1 MPPIGPRSLHLLHLK
16 IEEFL
21 QRPQHLL
28 ILEPL
33 QYGLKAVGMLH
44 QRPQVL
50 WLELCPGPVADDVP
64 GVSHGVPAKIGQQ
77 FPTRLRKISKTNSV
91 TNKSNPN
98 FEKPH
103 SVTLVSTLQD
113 FGVAKIY
120 EFNNGL
126 SSFVIP
132 LCGTFRMRPLRQ
144 RRLSASNAST
154 KSPSLN
160 CEMRKSV
167 TSTGS

>member
-1 MPPIGPRSLHLLHLK
+1 MPPIGPRSLHLLHLN

-21 QRPQHLL
+21 QRPHLL

-33 QYGLKAVGMLH
+33 QCGLKAGGMLH

-50 WLELCPGPVADDVP
+50 WLELCLGPVANDVP
-64 GVSHGVPAKIGQQ
+64 GVSHGVPAKIGRQ
-77 FPTRLRKISKTNSV
+77 FTTRLKNISKINSV

-98 FEKPH
+98 FEKLH

-113 FGVAKIY
+113 FGVARIY

-132 LCGTFRMRPLRQ
+132 LMRPLRQ